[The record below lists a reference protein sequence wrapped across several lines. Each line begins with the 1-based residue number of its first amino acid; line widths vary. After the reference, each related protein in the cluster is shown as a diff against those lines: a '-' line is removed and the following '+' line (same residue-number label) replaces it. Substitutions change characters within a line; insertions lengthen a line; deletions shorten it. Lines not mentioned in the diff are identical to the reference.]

1 MSTLNSTQSS
11 SEANSYVASTAEADG
26 IAVTLKALAGL
37 GVDTSGWE
45 AASTASKTEA
55 LVLAARAVDSI
66 SFVGDP
72 TTETQSMAFPR
83 VYMPKMVDEDEIP
96 DSVKMAQVAEA
107 CGLLS
112 TRAADPVARAIARGV
127 TSESAGG
134 VSFTVGRAKNTA
146 ADRGI
151 TQPTFDILRK
161 AGLIRPAATSVYTGR
176 G

>member
-1 MSTLNSTQSS
+1 MSILNSTQSS
-11 SEANSYVASTAEADG
+11 SEANSYVASTTEADG

-45 AASTASKTEA
+45 AASTSSKTEA

-72 TTETQSMAFPR
+72 TTDTQSMAFPR
-83 VYMPKMVDEDEIP
+83 VYMPKMTDEDVIP

-107 CGLLS
+107 CAMLS
-112 TRAADPVARAIARGV
+112 SRAADPVARAIARGI

-134 VSFTVGRAKNTA
+134 VSFTVGNTKNTA

-151 TQPTFDILRK
+151 SQPTFDILRK
-161 AGLIRPAATSVYTGR
+161 AGLIRPAATSVYSGR